1 MKDIFE
7 DINHESDRE
16 MAIEALKAVSQGLP
30 FDESIFT
37 EITEEELPEL
47 MFEALKDYNSVNESE
62 KNILDC
68 IHDATNDQEVDE
80 GIIAGVLGGLGGI
93 AFGPKIGEALCSALN
108 VHKGI
113 FYDLLTSRIVTGA
126 ICAKLGLRA

>member
-1 MKDIFE
+1 MNTLLE
-7 DINHESDRE
+7 YINHEPVRE
-16 MAIEALKAVSQGLP
+16 MAVEALKAASVGGT

-37 EITEEELPEL
+37 QISENELPKL
-47 MFEALKDYNSVNESE
+47 MFEALKDKESVNESE

-68 IHDATNDQEVDE
+68 IHDAANDKEVDE
-80 GIIAGVLGGLGGI
+80 GIITGVLGGLAGAAI
-93 AFGPKIGEALCSALN
+93 GPKIGEALCAALN
-108 VHKGI
+108 VHKGV

>member
-1 MKDIFE
+1 MNTLLE
-7 DINHESDRE
+7 YINHEPVRE
-16 MAIEALKAVSQGLP
+16 MAVEALKAASVGGT

-37 EITEEELPEL
+37 QISENELPEL
-47 MFEALKDYNSVNESE
+47 MFEALKDREMVNESE

-68 IHDATNDQEVDE
+68 IYDAANDKEVDE
-80 GIIAGVLGGLGGI
+80 GIIAGVLGGLAGVAI
-93 AFGPKIGEALCSALN
+93 GPKIGEALCAALN
-108 VHKGI
+108 VQKGV